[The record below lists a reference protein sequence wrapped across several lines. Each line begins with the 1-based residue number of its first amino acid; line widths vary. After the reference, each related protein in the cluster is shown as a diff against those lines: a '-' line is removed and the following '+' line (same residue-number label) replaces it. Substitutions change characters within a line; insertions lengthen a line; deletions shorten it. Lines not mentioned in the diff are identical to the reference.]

1 MLQDYRFSML
11 GLLTQASR
19 FISTME
25 TETISS
31 RNIVDLLF
39 REEFNGGICG
49 PSPIL
54 PIDSDLTSQHVL
66 KVEVGNKSEPF
77 VLGWDC

>member
-1 MLQDYRFSML
+1 
-11 GLLTQASR
+11 
-19 FISTME
+19 ME

-39 REEFNGGICG
+39 RERFNSGICG
-49 PSPIL
+49 FNQTASAIPNPEAE
-54 PIDSDLTSQHVL
+54 QVVL
-66 KVEVGNKSEPF
+66 NDEAPKTEKVPDDDDDKNEEF

>member
-1 MLQDYRFSML
+1 
-11 GLLTQASR
+11 
-19 FISTME
+19 ME

-39 REEFNGGICG
+39 REEFNSGICG
-49 PSPIL
+49 TSAIPL
-54 PIDSDLTSQHVL
+54 EDSEFASQDAF
-66 KVEVGNKSEPF
+66 KSEEAVNKKSF

>member
-1 MLQDYRFSML
+1 
-11 GLLTQASR
+11 
-19 FISTME
+19 ME

-39 REEFNGGICG
+39 REEFNSGICG
-49 PSPIL
+49 SSAAL
-54 PIDSDLTSQHVL
+54 PVDSDLDSHHVL
-66 KVEVGNKSEPF
+66 KNEGALNKSF

>member
-1 MLQDYRFSML
+1 
-11 GLLTQASR
+11 
-19 FISTME
+19 ME

-39 REEFNGGICG
+39 REEFNSGICG
-49 PSPIL
+49 PSQIL
-54 PIDSDLTSQHVL
+54 PEDEDLASQDVL
-66 KVEVGNKSEPF
+66 KSEGALNNKSSF